1 VAAEQARAARARAES
16 EFLRASRELERRKEL
31 KRREFASAAQLEDA
45 ESQERVTAAALR
57 EARARVER
65 AELDLARTEL
75 RAPYPGRVRE
85 ESVDVGQFVSRG
97 QRLATIYSI
106 DFAEVRLPVPDE
118 ELAYL
123 ELDALEPARL
133 DPGTATGPT
142 VTLRADFAGKRHTW
156 SGRLARTEGEIDPRS
171 RMVHV
176 VARVEDPYG
185 RVAQDGRTPL
195 AVGLFVEAEIEGQ
208 QIEHAVLLPRSALRS
223 DERVLIVDAE
233 SKLRFRS
240 VEIARRIGD
249 ELVISGGIEAG
260 ELVVVSPLQTVSD
273 GMAVRALASAPPGA
287 GA

>member
-1 VAAEQARAARARAES
+1 
-16 EFLRASRELERRKEL
+16 
-31 KRREFASAAQLEDA
+31 
-45 ESQERVTAAALR
+45 
-57 EARARVER
+57 
-65 AELDLARTEL
+65 
-75 RAPYPGRVRE
+75 
-85 ESVDVGQFVSRG
+85 
-97 QRLATIYSI
+97 
-106 DFAEVRLPVPDE
+106 
-118 ELAYL
+118 
-123 ELDALEPARL
+123 
-133 DPGTATGPT
+133 
-142 VTLRADFAGKRHTW
+142 
-156 SGRLARTEGEIDPRS
+156 
-171 RMVHV
+171 MVHV

-185 RVAQDGRTPL
+185 RVTQDGRTPL